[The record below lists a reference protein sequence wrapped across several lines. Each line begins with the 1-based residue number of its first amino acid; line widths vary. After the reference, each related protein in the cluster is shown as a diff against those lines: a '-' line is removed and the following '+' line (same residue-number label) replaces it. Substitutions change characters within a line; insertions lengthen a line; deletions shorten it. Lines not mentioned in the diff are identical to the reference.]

1 MTWRDLLDFVFPPQ
15 CAGCNAIGSGLCW
28 ACAPSNEPIDIR
40 LRLLRVRAL
49 GIYEDVLRD
58 AVLAVKDGR
67 RDVAEALG
75 ELLASA
81 VDPGVALVPVPTT
94 GARRRARGVDGVALM
109 ARAAGRIAGADV
121 LEVLRQEAGD
131 AQRGRSREQRL
142 RALGRFRCDG
152 SSIEGRRVLLVDDV
166 CTTGTTLEDC
176 ADAVRSAGGNV
187 EGALV
192 VAAAKPDAPWKTKTA

>member
-28 ACAPSNEPIDIR
+28 ACAPSHEPIDIR
-40 LRLLRVRAL
+40 VRLLRVRAL
-49 GIYEDVLRD
+49 GIYEDALRD

-67 RDVAEALG
+67 CDVAEALG
-75 ELLASA
+75 ELLATA
-81 VDPGVALVPVPTT
+81 VDPGVTLVPVPTT

-109 ARAAGRIAGADV
+109 ARVAGRIAGADV

-142 RALGRFRCDG
+142 RAKGRFRCEG
-152 SSIEGRRVLLVDDV
+152 SAIAGRRIVLVDDV
-166 CTTGTTLEDC
+166 CTTGATLEDC